1 MTIIG
6 YSGEF
11 SDQTFVLYCL
21 ALGVS
26 GLIMLAIAATG
37 FGTPSVGARVL
48 NALFGLGFIGYAGYL
63 LFIFGG
69 GEFRMLVYAFLV
81 PVFALI
87 QAIRGFATRR
97 RAPAATE

>member
-1 MTIIG
+1 LTIIG

-37 FGTPSVGARVL
+37 FGTPS
-48 NALFGLGFIGYAGYL
+48 GYL

-69 GEFRMLVYAFLV
+69 GEFRMFVYAFLV